1 MTIYISLPITGQDLE
16 ERKATAEAARQ
27 ILQKN
32 PDFFVVTPFDIGE
45 SVEAVDPGA
54 GYSDY
59 MKEDVAYIIDYA
71 DAVCFLVNPKLTESK
86 GVQLEFHTAKIYGKK
101 IMRLIG
107 GKVYHYERKA
117 LD

>member
-1 MTIYISLPITGQDLE
+1 MTIYISLPITGHDLE

-32 PDFFVVTPFDIGE
+32 PNFFVVTPFDIGE

-59 MKEDVAYIIDYA
+59 MKEDIAYIIDYA
-71 DAVCFLVNPKLTESK
+71 EAVCFLVNPILTRSK
-86 GVQLEFHTAKIYGKK
+86 GVKLEWRTAQIYGKRM
-101 IMRLIG
+101 MRLRTRLW
-107 GKVYHYERKA
+107 KRRQH
-117 LD
+117 